1 MRKPG
6 SPSEWENRRMIAAN
20 MFEQGLPTGVI
31 RRSLGVDDQTVRRW
45 RRLFKAQGRQ
55 GLLSRQHAG
64 RPSRLSDQ
72 QKQELYE
79 LLLKKPCECGFDKY
93 LWTQQLIAD
102 LILREFGV
110 SYHHDH
116 IGVILK
122 EINFTHQKPM
132 RRAKER
138 DEARIESWR
147 RETWPELLKKVPQI
161 MG

>member
-1 MRKPG
+1 
-6 SPSEWENRRMIAAN
+6 MIAAN
-20 MFEQGLPTGVI
+20 MFEQGLPTSVI
-31 RRSLGVDDQTVRRW
+31 RDSLQVDDQTARRW
-45 RRLFKAQGRQ
+45 RRIFKACGRE
-55 GLLSRQHAG
+55 GLLSRQHTG
-64 RPSRLSDQ
+64 RPSRLNEQ
-72 QKQELYE
+72 QKQELCQW
-79 LLLKKPCECGFDKY
+79 LLKKPHECGFDKH

-110 SYHHDH
+110 GYHHDH

-122 EINFTHQKPM
+122 ELNFTHQKPM

-147 RETWPELLKKVPQI
+147 RETWPELLKKVPQK